1 MVCFRFS
8 QGSYF
13 KLNGFESRYS
23 YCENYEV
30 GFLLLL
36 KKHKKQTK
44 KTPLWPEA
52 VWLVEVGSCDL
63 K

>member
-23 YCENYEV
+23 YCENYEM

-44 KTPLWPEA
+44 KNSSVARSSLAGESGQ
-52 VWLVEVGSCDL
+52 L
-63 K
+63 